1 MSKVFKILSIDGG
14 GIKGLYSSTIIEHF
28 EEQFDCNISDY
39 FDMICGTSTGGILA
53 LGLSLNLKAHEISK
67 LYKEEGPKIFP
78 NQNSILAWFK
88 QMLISG
94 KYSNVELRKAL
105 EDTFQ
110 EKTIGESNC
119 LLCIPS
125 YSVTEAKNTVFKY
138 DHEENE
144 LSRDNETKYVD
155 VALATSAAPTYL
167 PMIQL
172 SGYDNNQFID
182 GGIWA
187 NNPSL
192 VGMIEALTYFVGEG
206 KEFDEI
212 KILSIS
218 SLNKTSGEQTGL
230 NNNRSFRHWRQNLI
244 ETMMTSQ
251 ANFNDYFMS
260 QIHKVDS
267 IPISHIRVPSEIVGS
282 KQEKFIDLDKTTKKS
297 MELLSTKGNS
307 AGFVW
312 RKKEEIKEFFESK
325 KEYKIS

>member
-1 MSKVFKILSIDGG
+1 M
-14 GIKGLYSSTIIEHF
+14 
-28 EEQFDCNISDY
+28 
-39 FDMICGTSTGGILA
+39 
-53 LGLSLNLKAHEISK
+53 
-67 LYKEEGPKIFP
+67 
-78 NQNSILAWFK
+78 
-88 QMLISG
+88 
-94 KYSNVELRKAL
+94 
-105 EDTFQ
+105 
-110 EKTIGESNC
+110 
-119 LLCIPS
+119 LCIPS

-138 DHEENE
+138 DHDENE

-218 SLNKTSGEQTGL
+218 SLTKTSGEQTGL
-230 NNNRSFRHWRQNLI
+230 KNNRSFRHWRQNLI

-260 QIHKVDS
+260 QIHKIDS
-267 IPISHIRVPSEIVGS
+267 IPISHIRVPER
-282 KQEKFIDLDKTTKKS
+282 
-297 MELLSTKGNS
+297 NS
-307 AGFVW
+307 
-312 RKKEEIKEFFESK
+312 RI
-325 KEYKIS
+325 